1 MTKNIFWEDP
11 YLAEF
16 ETCVTGVDDDDVA
29 VEKTIFHALSG
40 GRESDHGTI
49 GGSHLKKTGEVG
61 KITLKRR
68 NIGKGKERIETFV
81 GDNREPIV
89 E

>member
-1 MTKNIFWEDP
+1 MTRKVFREDP
-11 YLAEF
+11 CLAEL
-16 ETCVTGVDDDDVA
+16 ET
-29 VEKTIFHALSG
+29 G
-40 GRESDHGTI
+40 GA
-49 GGSHLKKTGEVG
+49 HLKKTGEVG